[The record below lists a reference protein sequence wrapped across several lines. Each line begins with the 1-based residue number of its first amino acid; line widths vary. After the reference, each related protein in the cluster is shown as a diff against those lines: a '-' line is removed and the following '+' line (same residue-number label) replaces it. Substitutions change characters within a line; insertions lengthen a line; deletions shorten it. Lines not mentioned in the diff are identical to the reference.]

1 MRTGSARCRIKE
13 RMKNIRDL
21 PQQNTVV
28 VKSLCRTDQ
37 NRMEKV
43 ILAGLDTGGST
54 GFEHSMEEL
63 EELAKAADMEVAG
76 VVRQKMPAVN
86 KAFYIGTG
94 KVEQVR
100 QLAQESGAGLVVFDN
115 ALSPMQLRNLQKE
128 LGTAVMDRTTLI
140 LEIFS
145 KRARTREAKLQ
156 VEVASLQYMLPRLV
170 GLHDALSRQGG
181 ASGSLSNKGAGE
193 KKLELDRRHI
203 EARLATLR
211 RELAR
216 VEKDR
221 ETQRKQRLKSP
232 VPLVSLVGYTNAGK
246 STVMN
251 ALIDRYTCG
260 EEKKVLE
267 KDMLFATL
275 ETTVRKMEGEGGKS
289 FLLSDTVGFIDELP
303 HNLVKAFRSTLEEVR
318 NADLL
323 LHVVD
328 YSDPHYREHMQ
339 VTVKTLEELGA
350 GQIPVVRIFNKL
362 DLKEQADKAEDVKE
376 ADRAAEVKGE
386 ADRAKVDKEARM
398 PCPRVEADNIF
409 MAAGKGIGIEEL
421 VVMIENNLFGKRKEY
436 ELMIPYDAGGI
447 FSRLSEQTSIAAYEY
462 REEGIYVRALF
473 GEELAGRYRDYL
485 LK

>member
-1 MRTGSARCRIKE
+1 ME
-13 RMKNIRDL
+13 R
-21 PQQNTVV
+21 
-28 VKSLCRTDQ
+28 
-37 NRMEKV
+37 V
-43 ILAGLDTGGST
+43 ILAGLDLDDGRN
-54 GFEHSMEEL
+54 FACSMEEL
-63 EELAKAADMEVAG
+63 EELAKAADMEVVGAMSQ
-76 VVRQKMPAVN
+76 RASAVN

-100 QLAQESGAGLVVFDN
+100 QLAAESGADLVIFDN

-128 LGTAVMDRTTLI
+128 LELAVMDRTTLI

-156 VEVASLQYMLPRLV
+156 VETASLQYMLPRLV

-181 ASGSLSNKGAGE
+181 ASGSMSSKGAGE

-203 EARLATLR
+203 EARLAALR

-221 ETQRKQRLKSP
+221 ETQRKQRLKSA
-232 VPLVSLVGYTNAGK
+232 VPSVSLVGYTNAGK

-275 ETTVRKMEGEGGKS
+275 DTTVRKMEGEGGKS

-323 LHVVD
+323 LHVID
-328 YSDPHYREHMQ
+328 YSDESYREHMK
-339 VTVKTLEELGA
+339 VTEKTLEELGA
-350 GQIPVVRIFNKL
+350 GKIPVICVFNKL
-362 DLKEQADKAEDVKE
+362 DLKAGEEDY
-376 ADRAAEVKGE
+376 
-386 ADRAKVDKEARM
+386 
-398 PCPRVEADNIF
+398 PRIAGNNIF
-409 MAAGKGIGIEEL
+409 MAAGKGLGIEEL
-421 VVMIENNLFGKRKEY
+421 VSLIEKNLFGKRKEY
-436 ELMIPYDAGGI
+436 ELMIPYTAGGV
-447 FSRLSEQTSIAAYEY
+447 FSDLSGKAYIKAYEY
-462 REEGIYVRALF
+462 REAGIYVRAALD
-473 GEELAGRYRDYL
+473 EKMAGRYKKYVQNEP
-485 LK
+485 

>member
-1 MRTGSARCRIKE
+1 ME
-13 RMKNIRDL
+13 R
-21 PQQNTVV
+21 
-28 VKSLCRTDQ
+28 
-37 NRMEKV
+37 V
-43 ILAGLDTGGST
+43 ILAGLDLDDGRN
-54 GFEHSMEEL
+54 FACSMEEL
-63 EELAKAADMEVAG
+63 EELAKAADMEVVGAMSQ
-76 VVRQKMPAVN
+76 RASAVN

-100 QLAQESGAGLVVFDN
+100 QLAAESGADLVIFDN

-128 LGTAVMDRTTLI
+128 LELAVMDRTTLI

-156 VEVASLQYMLPRLV
+156 VETASLQYMLPRLV

-181 ASGSLSNKGAGE
+181 ASGSMSSKGAGE

-203 EARLATLR
+203 EARLAALR

-221 ETQRKQRLKSP
+221 ETQRKQRLKSA
-232 VPLVSLVGYTNAGK
+232 VPSVSLVGYTNAGK

-323 LHVVD
+323 LHVID
-328 YSDPHYREHMQ
+328 YSDESYREHMK
-339 VTVKTLEELGA
+339 VTEKTLEELGA
-350 GQIPVVRIFNKL
+350 GKIPVICVFNKL
-362 DLKEQADKAEDVKE
+362 DLKAGEEDY
-376 ADRAAEVKGE
+376 
-386 ADRAKVDKEARM
+386 
-398 PCPRVEADNIF
+398 PRIAGNNIF
-409 MAAGKGIGIEEL
+409 MAAGKGLGIEEL
-421 VVMIENNLFGKRKEY
+421 VSLIEKILFGKRKEY
-436 ELMIPYDAGGI
+436 ELMIPYTAGGV
-447 FSRLSEQTSIAAYEY
+447 FSDLSGKAYIKAYEY
-462 REEGIYVRALF
+462 REAGIYVRAALD
-473 GEELAGRYRDYL
+473 EKMAGRYKKYVQNEP
-485 LK
+485 

>member
-1 MRTGSARCRIKE
+1 ME
-13 RMKNIRDL
+13 R
-21 PQQNTVV
+21 
-28 VKSLCRTDQ
+28 
-37 NRMEKV
+37 V
-43 ILAGLDTGGST
+43 ILAGLDLDDGRD
-54 GFEHSMEEL
+54 FACSMEEL
-63 EELAKAADMEVAG
+63 EELAKAADMEVVGTMSQRAS
-76 VVRQKMPAVN
+76 AVN

-100 QLAQESGAGLVVFDN
+100 QLAAESGADLVIFDN

-128 LGTAVMDRTTLI
+128 LELAVMDRTTLI

-156 VEVASLQYMLPRLV
+156 VETASLQYMLPRLV

-181 ASGSLSNKGAGE
+181 ASGSMSSKGAGE

-203 EARLATLR
+203 EARLAALR

-221 ETQRKQRLKSP
+221 ETQRKQRLKSA
-232 VPLVSLVGYTNAGK
+232 VPSVSLVGYTNAGK

-275 ETTVRKMEGEGGKS
+275 DTTVRKMEGEDGKS

-303 HNLVKAFRSTLEEVR
+303 HNLIKAFRSTLEEVR

-323 LHVVD
+323 LHVID
-328 YSDPHYREHMQ
+328 YSDESYREHMK
-339 VTVKTLEELGA
+339 VTEKTLEELGA
-350 GQIPVVRIFNKL
+350 GKIPVICVFNKL
-362 DLKEQADKAEDVKE
+362 DLKAGEEDY
-376 ADRAAEVKGE
+376 
-386 ADRAKVDKEARM
+386 
-398 PCPRVEADNIF
+398 PRIAGNNIF
-409 MAAGKGIGIEEL
+409 MAAGKGLGIEEL
-421 VVMIENNLFGKRKEY
+421 VSHIEKNLFGKRKEY
-436 ELMIPYDAGGI
+436 ELMIPYTAGGV
-447 FSRLSEQTSIAAYEY
+447 FSDLSGKAYIKAYEY
-462 REEGIYVRALF
+462 REAGIYVRAALD
-473 GEELAGRYRDYL
+473 EKMAGRYKKYVQNEP
-485 LK
+485 

>member
-1 MRTGSARCRIKE
+1 ME
-13 RMKNIRDL
+13 R
-21 PQQNTVV
+21 
-28 VKSLCRTDQ
+28 
-37 NRMEKV
+37 V
-43 ILAGLDTGGST
+43 ILAGLDLDDGRD
-54 GFEHSMEEL
+54 FACSMEEL
-63 EELAKAADMEVAG
+63 EELAKAADMEVVG
-76 VVRQKMPAVN
+76 VMSQRASAVN

-100 QLAQESGAGLVVFDN
+100 QLAAESGAGLVIFDN

-128 LGTAVMDRTTLI
+128 LELAVMDRTTLI

-145 KRARTREAKLQ
+145 KRVRTREAKLQ
-156 VEVASLQYMLPRLV
+156 VETASLQYMLPRLV

-181 ASGSLSNKGAGE
+181 ASGSMSSKGAGE

-203 EARLATLR
+203 EARLAALR

-221 ETQRKQRLKSP
+221 ETQRKQRLKSAI
-232 VPLVSLVGYTNAGK
+232 PLVSLVGYTNAGK

-251 ALIDRYTCG
+251 ALIDRYTCR

-323 LHVVD
+323 LHVID
-328 YSDPHYREHMQ
+328 YSDESYREHMK
-339 VTVKTLEELGA
+339 VTEKTLEELGA
-350 GQIPVVRIFNKL
+350 GKIPVICVFNKL
-362 DLKEQADKAEDVKE
+362 DLKA
-376 ADRAAEVKGE
+376 GE
-386 ADRAKVDKEARM
+386 EEY
-398 PCPRVEADNIF
+398 PRIAGNNIF
-409 MAAGKGIGIEEL
+409 MAAGKGAGIEEL
-421 VVMIENNLFGKRKEY
+421 VSLIEKNLFGKRKEY
-436 ELMIPYDAGGI
+436 ELMIPYTAGGV
-447 FSRLSEQTSIAAYEY
+447 FSDLSGKAYVKAYEY
-462 REEGIYVRALF
+462 REAGIYVRAALD
-473 GEELAGRYRDYL
+473 EEMAGRYKKYVQNES
-485 LK
+485 

>member
-1 MRTGSARCRIKE
+1 
-13 RMKNIRDL
+13 
-21 PQQNTVV
+21 
-28 VKSLCRTDQ
+28 
-37 NRMEKV
+37 MEKV
-43 ILAGLDTGGST
+43 ILAGLDLCDGRD
-54 GFEHSMEEL
+54 FARSMEEL
-63 EELAKAADMEVAG
+63 EELAKAADMEVTG
-76 VVRQKMPAVN
+76 VVSQRMPTVN

-100 QLAQESGAGLVVFDN
+100 QLAEESGAGLVIFDN

-128 LGTAVMDRTTLI
+128 LDTAVMDRTTLI

-156 VEVASLQYMLPRLV
+156 VETASLQYMLPRLV

-203 EARLATLR
+203 EARLAALR

-221 ETQRKQRLKSP
+221 KTQRKQRLKCDI
-232 VPLVSLVGYTNAGK
+232 PLVGLVGYTNAGK

-251 ALIDRYTCG
+251 ALVDRYACG

-289 FLLSDTVGFIDELP
+289 FLLSDTVGFIDALP
-303 HNLVKAFRSTLEEVR
+303 HNLVKAFRSTLEEVK

-328 YSDPHYREHMQ
+328 YSDDAYREHMK
-339 VTVKTLEELGA
+339 VTEKTLEELGA
-350 GQIPVVRIFNKL
+350 GKIPVVCVFNKL
-362 DLKEQADKAEDVKE
+362 DLKEAEELPAGEEENEAAKGAVKSDKTYG
-376 ADRAAEVKGE
+376 EVN
-386 ADRAKVDKEARM
+386 
-398 PCPRVEADNIF
+398 PRIVGNNIF
-409 MAAGKGIGIEEL
+409 MAAGKGVGIEEL
-421 VVMIENNLFGKRKEY
+421 VFLIEKNLFGMRKEY
-436 ELMIPYDAGGI
+436 DLLIPYTAGNV
-447 FSRLSEQTSIAAYEY
+447 FSELSKRAHMTTWEY
-462 REEGIYVRALF
+462 REEGIFIKASLD
-473 GEELAGRYRDYL
+473 EALAGRYRDYL
-485 LK
+485 QNGQQENQT

>member
-1 MRTGSARCRIKE
+1 
-13 RMKNIRDL
+13 
-21 PQQNTVV
+21 
-28 VKSLCRTDQ
+28 
-37 NRMEKV
+37 MEKV
-43 ILAGLDTGGST
+43 ILAGLDLDGALD
-54 GFEHSMEEL
+54 FEHSMEEL
-63 EELAKAADMEVAG
+63 EELAKAADMEVVA
-76 VVRQKMPAVN
+76 VVTQKMPAVN

-100 QLAQESGAGLVVFDN
+100 QLAKESGAGLVVFDN
-115 ALSPMQLRNLQKE
+115 ALSPMQLRNLQRE
-128 LGTAVMDRTTLI
+128 LETAVMDRTTLI

-181 ASGSLSNKGAGE
+181 ASGSMSNKGAGE

-221 ETQRKQRLKSP
+221 ETQRKQRLKSAI
-232 VPLVSLVGYTNAGK
+232 PLVSLVGYTNAGK

-260 EEKKVLE
+260 EDKKVLE

-289 FLLSDTVGFIDELP
+289 FLLSDTVGFINRLP
-303 HNLVKAFRSTLEEVR
+303 HNLVKAFRSTLEEVK

-323 LHVVD
+323 LQVID
-328 YSDPHYREHMQ
+328 YSDDSYREHME
-339 VTVKTLEELGA
+339 VTKKTLEELGA
-350 GQIPVVRIFNKL
+350 GRIPLICVFNKL
-362 DLKEQADKAEDVKE
+362 DLKDEEYPKIS
-376 ADRAAEVKGE
+376 GN
-386 ADRAKVDKEARM
+386 
-398 PCPRVEADNIF
+398 NIF
-409 MAAGKGIGIEEL
+409 MAAGKGIGTEEL
-421 VVMIENNLFGKRKEY
+421 VSLIEENLFGKRKEY
-436 ELMIPYDAGGI
+436 ELLIPYTAGGV
-447 FSRLSEQTSIAAYEY
+447 FSEISEGAFIAAYEY
-462 REEGIYVRALF
+462 GEEGIYVKAALD
-473 GEELAGRYRDYL
+473 EELAGRYKKYL
-485 LK
+485 KN